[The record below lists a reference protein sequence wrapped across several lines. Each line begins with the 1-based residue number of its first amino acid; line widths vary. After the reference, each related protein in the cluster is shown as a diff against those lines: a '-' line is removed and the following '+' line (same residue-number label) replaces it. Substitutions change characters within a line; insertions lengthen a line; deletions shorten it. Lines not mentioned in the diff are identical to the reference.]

1 MKTYLIIINIV
12 TLLAFIVDK
21 YNAIKKRY
29 RISEKLL
36 FFLAIIG
43 GSLGA
48 LIGIHVFRHK
58 SKKLKFL
65 IGIPLIL
72 IIQIIVLWRILWE
85 LQLEKIVIE

>member
-72 IIQIIVLWRILWE
+72 IIQIIVLWRIL
-85 LQLEKIVIE
+85 

>member
-1 MKTYLIIINIV
+1 MKTYLVIINII
-12 TLLAFIVDK
+12 TLLAFIIDK
-21 YNAIKKRY
+21 NNAIKKRY

-72 IIQIIVLWRILWE
+72 IIQIIVLWRIL
-85 LQLEKIVIE
+85 